1 MDFEEKKLFD
11 EKQEK
16 ITNLLLRVKKINQV
30 YKVATEEQRG
40 RLLESSKFIVDQL
53 VDFGYERVFVETL
66 LIGGKDFVN
75 SFFSEERDL
84 DVYGVAKLIF
94 G

>member
-1 MDFEEKKLFD
+1 MKNILTKL
-11 EKQEK
+11 K
-16 ITNLLLRVKKINQV
+16 IIYLLIRVKKINQV

-40 RLLESSKFIVDQL
+40 RLLENSKFILDQL
-53 VDFGYERVFVETL
+53 VDFGFERVFVETL
-66 LIGGKDFVN
+66 LISGKDFVD

-84 DVYGVAKLIF
+84 DVYGTAKLIF